1 MGALQTKEDG
11 FTPLLTKGQCIG
23 VVPSSAVAAAQL
35 LVDYLC
41 TLEDVRKST
50 WKGVLVC
57 ENAFIGLPLPPT
69 VMVLQCRFGRL
80 YPHFPEPWK
89 RPPEILAMP
98 LREADVAVMPHK
110 RAMDFSQQIDCIRE
124 WIDNKRPVYMEIGS
138 GSDDYVVSIVL
149 GRTK

>member
-1 MGALQTKEDG
+1 M
-11 FTPLLTKGQCIG
+11 LTKGQCIG

-41 TLEDVRKST
+41 TLEDVKKST
-50 WKGVLVC
+50 WKDVLLC
-57 ENAFIGLPLPPT
+57 ENCFIGLPLPPA
-69 VMVLQCRFGRL
+69 VMVLQCRFSRL
-80 YPHFPEPWK
+80 YPHFPDPWK

-98 LREADVAVMPHK
+98 SWEANVAVMPYK
-110 RAMDFSQQIDCIRE
+110 KAVDFSQQLECVCE
-124 WIDNKRPVYMEIGS
+124 WIDNKRPVYMEIGP